1 MNYQEQL
8 KQISDYV
15 HSYFIEHANGK
26 FLYHNLG
33 HTKEM
38 VEASKKISDHYKLN
52 EHDNFI
58 VTAAAWFHDTGYLVA
73 EIEVH
78 EMKSA
83 ELAENYLVGA
93 GVNIADIM
101 EIKNCI
107 LATKLP
113 QRPSTQLEN
122 IVCDADLYHLGTD
135 HFKENS
141 KLLKKETEAIT
152 GQPID
157 GTLWRANNIRLLESH
172 EYHTDYCKELLT
184 KVKLE
189 HLEKLKRKQEEKAAE
204 KDQTAQGE
212 HPTAGIA
219 AEDSFP
225 NIGRIY
231 KVADEPAGSTTNGD
245 AKAHKKDKDK
255 PTRSEKSIETM
266 FRIASANHQR
276 LSSMADNKA
285 HIMISVNSIIVSVVI
300 GLLLKKLDT
309 ERFLAIPTIILL
321 VFSLITIIYS
331 VLATRPQIPNGYFTR
346 EQVINKSTN
355 LLFFGNF
362 YKMSYTDYDWG
373 MKRMMNDRD
382 FLYESLINDMYWH
395 GVVLGKK
402 YRLLRTSYSVFM
414 YGLSVSII
422 AFTISILFI

>member
-15 HSYFIEHANGK
+15 HSFFIEHANGK
-26 FLYHNLG
+26 LLYHNLG

-38 VEASKKISDHYKLN
+38 VEACRKIADNYRLN

-58 VTAAAWFHDTGYLVA
+58 VFTAAWFHDTGYLTA
-73 EIEVH
+73 EMEYH
-78 EMKSA
+78 EIKSA
-83 ELAENYLVGA
+83 ELAENYLVAA
-93 GVNIADIM
+93 GVNVSDIM

-107 LATKLP
+107 LATKMP
-113 QRPSTQLEN
+113 QHPSTQLEK

-141 KLLKKETEAIT
+141 KLLKKETESIT
-152 GQPID
+152 GQQID
-157 GTLWRANNIRLLESH
+157 GTLWRANNIRLLENH
-172 EYHTDYCKELLT
+172 EYHTDYCKQLLA
-184 KVKLE
+184 KGKLE
-189 HLEKLKRKQEEKAAE
+189 NLEKLKRKQEEKAAE
-204 KDQTAQGE
+204 RDPSVQGE
-212 HPTAGIA
+212 HQVAGIA

-231 KVADEPAGSTTNGD
+231 KVPDEPTLASATGES
-245 AKAHKKDKDK
+245 KSKKDK

-346 EQVINKSTN
+346 EQVLNKSTN

-414 YGLSVSII
+414 YGLSVSIV
-422 AFTISILFI
+422 AFTLSIIIV

>member
-15 HSYFIEHANGK
+15 HSFFIEHANGK
-26 FLYHNLG
+26 LMYHNLG

-38 VEASKKISDHYKLN
+38 VEACRKIADHYKLN
-52 EHDNFI
+52 EHDNF
-58 VTAAAWFHDTGYLVA
+58 VVSTAAWFHDTGYLTSESEYH
-73 EIEVH
+73 EIR
-78 EMKSA
+78 SA
-83 ELAENYLVGA
+83 ELAENYLVA
-93 GVNIADIM
+93 GGVGVSDIM

-107 LATKLP
+107 LATKMP
-113 QRPSTQLEN
+113 QNPSTQLEK

-135 HFKENS
+135 HFKDNS
-141 KLLKKETEAIT
+141 KLLKKETEALT
-152 GQPID
+152 GQEID
-157 GTLWRANNIRLLESH
+157 GSLWRANNIRLLENH
-172 EYHTDYCKELLT
+172 QYHTDYCKELLT
-184 KVKLE
+184 KGKLE
-189 HLEKLKRKQEEKAAE
+189 HLERLKRKQEEKAAE
-204 KDQTAQGE
+204 KDPAVKGE
-212 HPTAGIA
+212 HHAAGFA

-225 NIGRIY
+225 NIGRIL
-231 KVADEPAGSTTNGD
+231 KVTEESVDAATDGGS
-245 AKAHKKDKDK
+245 KPPKKDKT
-255 PTRSEKSIETM
+255 TRSEKSIETM

-331 VLATRPQIPNGYFTR
+331 VLATRPQIPDGYFTR
-346 EQVINKSTN
+346 DQVINKTTN

-422 AFTISILFI
+422 AFTLSILFV